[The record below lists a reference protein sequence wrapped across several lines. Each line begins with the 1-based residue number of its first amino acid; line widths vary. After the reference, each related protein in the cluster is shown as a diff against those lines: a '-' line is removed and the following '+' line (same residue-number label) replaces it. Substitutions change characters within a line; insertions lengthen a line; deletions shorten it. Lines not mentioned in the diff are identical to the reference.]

1 MPQFTDGPL
10 GRVQD
15 GISDLQRPC
24 ALVLILHCFDSD
36 VVVSKV
42 SMLPAILPLFPLP
55 QVVLF
60 PQTFLPLH
68 VFEPRYQ
75 ELTVEVLNSHHH
87 LVLTLMREIPDPGT
101 LGEAAPIFEIGC
113 LAEVVHAEPL
123 TAGRWN
129 LLLQGKDAVRILEE
143 KPGKP
148 FRQALTE
155 AVPFDASMLWPG
167 PHRPQLMKSLHAYA
181 AAEGIESQLK
191 ELLDLPLEDAGR
203 LNTLAMALDFEPTE
217 RQFLLE
223 SRDLPTLADRML
235 RLLDFAVGG
244 RSIREL

>member
-1 MPQFTDGPL
+1 
-10 GRVQD
+10 
-15 GISDLQRPC
+15 
-24 ALVLILHCFDSD
+24 
-36 VVVSKV
+36 
-42 SMLPAILPLFPLP
+42 MLPAILPLFPLP

-75 ELTVEVLNSHHH
+75 EMTVEVLNSHHH
-87 LVLTLMREIPDPGT
+87 LVLTLMREIPDPGG
-101 LGEAAPIFEIGC
+101 LGEAAPIFETGC
-113 LAEVVHAEPL
+113 LAEVVRAEPL
-123 TAGRWN
+123 TGGRWN
-129 LLLQGKDAVRILEE
+129 LLVQGKEAVRIVEE

-155 AVPFDASMLWPG
+155 AVPFDASLLWPG
-167 PHRPQLMKSLHAYA
+167 PHRRRLMEALHTYA
-181 AAEGIESQLK
+181 ASEGIESQLK
-191 ELLDLPLEDAGR
+191 ELLDLPLEDVGR

-223 SRDLPTLADRML
+223 STDLPTLADRML

-244 RSIREL
+244 RSLQGL